1 MAMLKNYLKT
11 AVRNLGRTKTFS
23 FINVAGLAVGM
34 AVSFLILLLV
44 FNELT
49 YDRFHE
55 NSENIYRIATKI
67 DAEGRK
73 LHVPNVPAPLGL
85 KLKELY
91 PEIQAV
97 ARLRGTGTRV
107 VSLENKLFEEN
118 RIYYAD
124 PGLFE
129 VFTID
134 IIRGD
139 PDSALEAPFS
149 LVLTEELAQKYF
161 GDRDPIGR
169 TLRFVNEEDPYTI
182 TGIVK
187 GMPENSHF
195 KFSMLGSLSSME
207 KLRRDLHTWMGFN
220 YFTYL
225 EIRSEQD
232 ADALTQKYYEQ
243 LMSNLPDQIK
253 KLDIK
258 VEIELQP
265 LTNIHF
271 SSYTE
276 GEMEPPGNPSYIRI
290 FATISLFI
298 LLIACIN
305 FMNLS
310 TAQSAKRAKEVGVR
324 KVLGAQRSKL
334 ISQFMGESLL
344 LSFLSLLLAVL
355 LILLLLPAFNQ
366 LIQKELVFS
375 PFNNWEITLGFVA
388 ITLLVSLLAGAY
400 PALFLSS
407 FAPIEIFR
415 SGLKAGKSHSFFRN
429 GLVSLQYI
437 ISISLI
443 CSTLVIFSQ
452 LQHVKNHD
460 LGFDQEQIV
469 TMGLARKVKSEV
481 LKAELMGQP
490 GITKITAADT
500 MPGMGRSE
508 TFFSFEGVP
517 EGGRQVMPYIEVDE
531 DYLATMGMKIVAGR
545 GFSKDFP
552 SDKKAVVLNET
563 LIKQLGWKEP
573 LGKTV
578 SMTDFDD
585 NQELILVPY
594 TVIGVVRDFHFES
607 LHQKIR
613 GLIFMLGEDLNMVA
627 IKIRPDNIPQTL
639 AGIERVWQTMDTGRP
654 FDFSFMDETFERLYR
669 TEQRLGQIFVSFT
682 LIAIIIAALGLFG
695 LASFTVS
702 QRVKEIGIRKIMGA
716 SIPNVVVLL
725 SKEFTKWVILANVI
739 AWPLAY
745 YVMNKWLQNF
755 AYRIDLH
762 IGIFLLS
769 GFAALLIS
777 LLTISSKAI
786 KAAAANPV
794 DSLRYE

>member
-1 MAMLKNYLKT
+1 MLKNYLKT
-11 AVRNLGRTKTFS
+11 AVRNLRRTKTFS
-23 FINVAGLAVGM
+23 FINVVGLAIGM

-44 FNELT
+44 LNELT

-55 NSENIYRIATKI
+55 NSKNTYRIATKI

-73 LHVPNVPAPLGL
+73 LHVPNVPAPFGL
-85 KLKELY
+85 KLKEFF

-97 ARLRGTGTRV
+97 ARIRGTGSRV
-107 VSLENKLFEEN
+107 VSFENKLFEEN

-134 IIRGD
+134 LIRGD
-139 PDSALEAPFS
+139 PESALEAPFS
-149 LVLTEELAQKYF
+149 LVLTEELAEKYF
-161 GDRDPIGR
+161 GDKDPIGR
-169 TLRFVNEEDPYTI
+169 TLQFMNEKEPYTI
-182 TGIVK
+182 TGIVRK
-187 GMPENSHF
+187 MPENSHF

-207 KLRRDLHTWMGFN
+207 KLRRDLHSWMGFN

-225 EIRSEQD
+225 LIQGEQD
-232 ADALTQKYYEQ
+232 AASLSQKYHEQ
-243 LMSNLPDQIK
+243 LLANLPDQIK
-253 KLDIK
+253 KLDIQ

-265 LTNIHF
+265 LTKIHF

-290 FATISLFI
+290 FVTIALFI
-298 LLIACIN
+298 LIIACIN

-310 TAQSAKRAKEVGVR
+310 TAQSVKRAKEVGVR
-324 KVLGAQRSKL
+324 KVLGARRGKL
-334 ISQFMGESLL
+334 IAQFMGESLL
-344 LSFLSLLLAVL
+344 LSFISLLLAVF

-375 PFNNWEITLGFVA
+375 PFYQWEITLSFIA
-388 ITLLVSLLAGAY
+388 ITLLVGLLAGTY

-415 SGLKAGKSHSFFRN
+415 SRLKAGNSHTFFRN

-452 LQHVKNHD
+452 LQHVKNHN

-469 TMGLARKVKSEV
+469 TIGLARKVKSEV
-481 LKAELMGQP
+481 FKAELMGQP
-490 GITKITAADT
+490 GIVKTAAADT
-500 MPGMGRSE
+500 MPGMGLSE
-508 TFFSFEGVP
+508 TFFTFEQVS
-517 EGGRQVMPYIEVDE
+517 EGGRQVVPYNEIDE
-531 DYLATMGMKIVAGR
+531 DYLETMGMTIVAGR
-545 GFSKDFP
+545 GFSRDFP
-552 SDKKAVVLNET
+552 ADKKAMILNET
-563 LIKQLGWKEP
+563 LVKQLGWDEP

-578 SMTDFDD
+578 NMTDFDD
-585 NQELILVPY
+585 NQEFIHVPY

-613 GLIFMLGEDLNMVA
+613 GHIFMLGENINRVA
-627 IKIRPDNIPQTL
+627 IKIRPDNISQTL
-639 AGIERVWQTMDTGRP
+639 AGIERVWQIMDTGHP
-654 FDFSFMDETFERLYR
+654 FAFRFLDETFDRLYR

-695 LASFTVS
+695 LASYTVS
-702 QRVKEIGIRKIMGA
+702 QRVKEIGIRKILGA
-716 SIPNVVVLL
+716 SIPNVVLLL

-739 AWPLAY
+739 AWPLTYFA
-745 YVMNKWLQNF
+745 MNKWLQNF

-762 IGIFLLS
+762 IGIFLIS
-769 GFAALLIS
+769 GIAALLLS
-777 LLTISSKAI
+777 LLTVSSKAI